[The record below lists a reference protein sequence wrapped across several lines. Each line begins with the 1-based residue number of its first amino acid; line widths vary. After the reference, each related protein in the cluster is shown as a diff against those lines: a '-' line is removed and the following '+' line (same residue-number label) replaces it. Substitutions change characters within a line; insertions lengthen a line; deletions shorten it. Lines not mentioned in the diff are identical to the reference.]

1 MWTEASAL
9 TGARWRKSS
18 RTNAGNGAQCV
29 EMAHVEMGTAVRDSK
44 APAGPALI
52 FPPAAFRAFM
62 SEAATGSFDQK

>member
-18 RTNAGNGAQCV
+18 RSNGGGGAQCV
-29 EMAHVEMGTAVRDSK
+29 EMAHVEAGLAVRDSK

-52 FPPAAFRAFM
+52 FSPRAFQAFVAD
-62 SEAATGSFDQK
+62 AASGSLDER